1 MTEVDAVEL
10 ASTCAANSF
19 TAFSIYIS
27 FTFGFLVMAFFVGS
41 KLTRFQALVATGLY
55 LIAAGAMALS
65 TTIWL
70 HAFFLAKDSNTT
82 FLDTI
87 SLLGNG
93 QEWIPGISILLFLG
107 VFISLYFMWDVRHP
121 KTK

>member
-1 MTEVDAVEL
+1 MTEVDTVEL
-10 ASTCAANSF
+10 VATCAANSF

-55 LIAAGAMALS
+55 LVAAGTMALAS
-65 TTIWL
+65 TVWIQAL
-70 HAFFLAKDSNTT
+70 FLAKNSNTT

-87 SLLGNG
+87 TFMGNG
-93 QEWIPGISILLFLG
+93 EAWIPGMSILLFLG
-107 VFISLYFMWDVRHP
+107 MFISLYFMWDVRHP